1 MRAAEKMR
9 SVEAIPV
16 EPVRPALGMD
26 AAIASV
32 NVCTYRRPTGA
43 RRIRGWS
50 VEIRFVVVAGAS
62 LLVGNVVVGC
72 SSPPPASAPSG
83 TIPAGTA
90 VMTINDQKLAT
101 SEAVDCTFIQS
112 MTTIKTGD
120 DAAGATVVID
130 NAAKLDAKSVD
141 LGENATVSLL
151 GRTFTIAGTADG
163 FNVQDPS
170 KRTPGKFSIKV
181 SC

>member
-1 MRAAEKMR
+1 
-9 SVEAIPV
+9 VE
-16 EPVRPALGMD
+16 
-26 AAIASV
+26 
-32 NVCTYRRPTGA
+32 N
-43 RRIRGWS
+43 
-50 VEIRFVVVAGAS
+50 RFVVLVGAS

-141 LGENATVSLL
+141 IRNLGGFTGSYRKDLGENATVSLL